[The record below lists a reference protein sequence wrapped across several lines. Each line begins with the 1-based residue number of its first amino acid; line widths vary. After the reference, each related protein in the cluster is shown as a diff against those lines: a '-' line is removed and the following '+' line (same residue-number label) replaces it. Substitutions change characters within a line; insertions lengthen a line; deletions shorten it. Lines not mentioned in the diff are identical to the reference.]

1 MMGFIDEASINREN
15 LVYMEMIY
23 EQYLEDPNQV
33 EAKWRDYF
41 QAMDEGRTVPALT
54 VVNTLNAATPAPPPV
69 LTPAVSAPIPK
80 EVDPFVFQRLEE
92 SPVFRNV
99 AQDDLKR
106 LAGITRD
113 VRANAGNYIGRV
125 GQVSNDLYFIVD
137 GTVAIERDGNE
148 ITQLGKGE
156 VIGELAIFDDRPRSA
171 DILAKTAAR
180 LLHIARADLYNLL
193 MNDAQLT
200 IGMLRIFASRLRDAG
215 FRQERVDQLVRAYR
229 ERGHVM
235 AKIDP
240 LGRHQGEHPEL
251 LPEHYGFRD
260 KDLDIKFTAKIG
272 KETSGRSLRDII
284 QTLQKIYCG
293 PFGVQYM
300 HIDDLTIQEWI
311 RIRMEDYDYVVTRE
325 KQIRIL
331 SKLTDA
337 EAFESFLHKKFVG
350 AKRFSLEGGE
360 SLIPLLDEAIEE
372 AGSQGVDEVVI
383 GMAHRGRL
391 NVLVNIMN
399 KAAAQVIRE
408 FEDDDPEVNK
418 GDVKYHLGYGC
429 NRITSSGHKV
439 HLSLCFN
446 PSHLEFVAPVVMGRV
461 NAKQERFG
469 DDERTRALPIV
480 IHGDAAFAGQGV
492 VQELFNMSELPGYAT
507 GGVVH
512 IVLNNQVGFTTGP
525 EDGRSCQYAT
535 DVARMLQ
542 IPIFHVNGEEPEAV
556 VEVIRV
562 AMEFRRR
569 FRKDVVIDMYCYR
582 KYGHNEGDDPT
593 FTQPLMYDKINK
605 RKSVRQVFVDNLTK
619 LGDVT
624 KAEADEIAQ
633 RSKEWLEN
641 EWEKAHDEEVTIE
654 GIRTGSGVW
663 KGYKGGADA
672 SVPDVDTNITEEQ
685 VKSLLH
691 KITTLPEDFKA
702 NRKIVRFLK
711 KTRSMADGD
720 TLVDWGTG
728 EALAFASL
736 LEEGHPVRI
745 TGQDSERGT
754 FSHRHAVLHD
764 MRNDHKYTPLKNL
777 SDDQAKF
784 QVFNSPLSEIAV
796 LGFEYGYSLDTPEGL
811 TIWEAQFGDFC
822 NVAQV
827 IIDQFITSSEE
838 KWSRLSGL
846 CLFLPH
852 GFEGQGPEHSS
863 ARLERFL
870 MLSAD
875 DNIQVVNL
883 TTPAQLFHCL
893 RRQVLR
899 KIRKPLVVMSP
910 KSLLRH
916 ERCLSTLDRFYEGS
930 FQRVIGDRGKGVTP
944 EKVERILI
952 CSGKIYYELDAH
964 RTELGVENVA
974 ILRMEQYYPL
984 PHELLAEELS
994 VYKEGTP
1001 VFWVQE
1007 EPFNMGAWPFL
1018 KLKFGERILG
1028 NGEHP
1033 FARISRP
1040 ESASPATGSAAA
1052 HRREQAEL
1060 LNKCF
1065 DMAHEPEP
1073 GLTLVRN

>member
-1 MMGFIDEASINREN
+1 MGFINEASINREN
-15 LVYMEMIY
+15 LFYMEMLY
-23 EQYLEDPNQV
+23 ELYQEDPSQV
-33 EAKWRDYF
+33 EARWRDYF
-41 QAMDEGRTVPALT
+41 KAMDEGRTVPAASYT
-54 VVNTLNAATPAPPPV
+54 NPPTASPRIPVVAGSKTPVPDKVDGFV
-69 LTPAVSAPIPK
+69 L
-80 EVDPFVFQRLEE
+80 DHLER

-99 AQDDLKR
+99 SEDDLKR
-106 LAGITRD
+106 LAAITRD
-113 VRANAGNYIGRV
+113 VRVNAGDPIGRV
-125 GQVSNDLYFIVD
+125 GQISNDLYFIVD
-137 GTVAIERDGNE
+137 GMVAIERDGRE
-148 ITQLGKGE
+148 ITQLGAGE
-156 VIGELAIFDDRPRSA
+156 VIGELAVFDTRPRSA
-171 DILAKTAAR
+171 DIFAKTDVR
-180 LLHIARADLYNLL
+180 LLHILRDDLYNLL
-193 MNDAQLT
+193 TNDAELT

-235 AKIDP
+235 AQIDP
-240 LGRHQGEHPEL
+240 LGTHQEEHPEL
-251 LPEHYGFRD
+251 RPEHYGFRD
-260 KDLDIKFTAKIG
+260 RDLDTKFTAKIG
-272 KETSGRSLRDII
+272 KETSGRSLRDIMD
-284 QTLQKIYCG
+284 TLKNIYCG
-293 PFGVQYM
+293 HIGVQYM
-300 HIDDLTIQEWI
+300 HIDDLAIQEWI
-311 RIRMEDYDYVVTRE
+311 RIRMEEYEDVVTRE
-325 KQIRIL
+325 KQIRVL

-337 EAFESFLHKKFVG
+337 EAFENFLHKKFVG

-372 AGSQGVDEVVI
+372 AGTQGIDEVVI

-399 KAAAQVIRE
+399 KAAAQVFRE

-429 NRITSSGHKV
+429 NRVTGSGHKV

-469 DDERTRALPIV
+469 DDERAKALPIV

-512 IVLNNQVGFTTGP
+512 IVLNNQVGFTTNP

-542 IPIFHVNGEEPEAV
+542 IPIFHVNGEQPEAV

-593 FTQPLMYDKINK
+593 FTQPLMYEKIKK
-605 RKSVRQVFVDNLTK
+605 RKSVRQAFVDNLTK
-619 LGDVT
+619 LGDVSKT
-624 KAEADEIAQ
+624 EAEEIAH
-633 RSKEWLEN
+633 RSKEWLDN
-641 EWEKAHDEEVTIE
+641 EWEKAHDEEVSME
-654 GIRTGSGVW
+654 AIRTGSGVW
-663 KGYKGGADA
+663 KAYRGGADRD
-672 SVPDVDTNITEEQ
+672 VPDVPTSVSTETLKELID
-685 VKSLLH
+685 KL
-691 KITTLPEDFKA
+691 TTVPKGFKA
-702 NRKIVRFLK
+702 NRKIQRFLK
-711 KTRSMADGD
+711 KTKSMAEGE
-720 TLVDWGTG
+720 TPLDWGTG

-736 LEEGHPVRI
+736 LVEGHPVRI

-764 MRNDHKYTPLKNL
+764 MDNDDRFTPLKNL
-777 SDDQAKF
+777 SDTQAKF

-838 KWSRLSGL
+838 KWQRLSGITM
-846 CLFLPH
+846 FLPH

-893 RRQVLR
+893 RRQVVR
-899 KIRKPLVVMSP
+899 PIRKPLIVMSP

-916 ERCLSTLDRFYEGS
+916 EKCVSTLDKFVDGK
-930 FQRVIGDRGKGVTP
+930 FQRVIGDRGRNVEP
-944 EKVERILI
+944 QNVERVLI
-952 CSGKIYYELDAH
+952 CSGKIYYELEAY
-964 RTELGVENVA
+964 REEKEITNVA

-994 VYKEGTP
+994 VYREGTP

-1018 KLKFGERILG
+1018 KLKFGERIQG

-1040 ESASPATGSAAA
+1040 ESASPATGSPAA
-1052 HRREQAEL
+1052 HRKEQAEIMA
-1060 LNKCF
+1060 KAF
-1065 DMAHEPEP
+1065 DMKYEAEP
-1073 GLTLVRN
+1073 GLSLVRS